1 MKTKE
6 ELNVLREEE
15 AMKKEEHLLKD
26 NALSDD
32 ELEKVAGGNPSDLGA
47 GGWRSYHCML
57 CQHDFIAPSFPKC
70 CPKCGCTAILI

>member
-6 ELNVLREEE
+6 EQNALREEE
-15 AMKKEEHLLKD
+15 AMNKEEHLLKD

-47 GGWRSYHCML
+47 GGWRIYHCML
-57 CQHDFIAPSFPKC
+57 CQQDFIAPEFPKC
-70 CPKCGCTAILI
+70 CPKCGCTAIMI